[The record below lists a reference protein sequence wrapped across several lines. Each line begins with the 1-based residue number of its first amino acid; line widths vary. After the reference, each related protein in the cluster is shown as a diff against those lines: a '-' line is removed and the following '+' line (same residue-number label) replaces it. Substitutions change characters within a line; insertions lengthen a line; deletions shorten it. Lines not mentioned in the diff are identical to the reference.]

1 LILWFFSYKIEVKMG
16 MARQLY
22 QLQVIE
28 IDIESKEQALAKCL
42 SQLGESRVVAE
53 AKARLLSAQER
64 LEKLKHE
71 QHSAEWEIEDLETK
85 LSAAKDSLYSGR
97 IKNPKELSSLQ
108 HEVEGLNAI
117 HDQMEEKVLEIME
130 QVELATA
137 DSDSLRNK
145 LKALEEEWRVEQQG
159 LSAEIEQLK
168 SSLLELKN
176 ERQMALD
183 GIDAETVD
191 GYNRLRKQK
200 GLAVARVEQG
210 TCCGCRISLS
220 TAELQRARGGSLVK
234 CNSCGRILF
243 ID

>member
-1 LILWFFSYKIEVKMG
+1 MG
-16 MARQLY
+16 TARRLY

-28 IDIESKEQALAKCL
+28 IEIESKENALARCL
-42 SQLGESRVVAE
+42 GQLGQNQAVTE
-53 AKARLLSAQER
+53 AKAGLLSAQER
-64 LEKLKHE
+64 LEGLKHE

-97 IKNPKELSSLQ
+97 IKNPKELASLQ
-108 HEVEGLNAI
+108 HEVEGMNKI
-117 HDQMEEKVLEIME
+117 HDKIEEKVLGIME

-137 DSDSLRNK
+137 ELDSLGNK
-145 LKALEEEWRVEQQG
+145 LKALEEEWYGEQQR

-168 SSLLELKN
+168 SSLLELKG
-176 ERQMALD
+176 ERQKALD
-183 GIDAETVD
+183 GIDAETV
-191 GYNRLRKQK
+191 GCYSQLRKQK

-234 CNSCGRILF
+234 CNSCGCILF

>member
-1 LILWFFSYKIEVKMG
+1 MG

-28 IDIESKEQALAKCL
+28 VEIKSREQALAKCL
-42 SQLGESRVVAE
+42 GQLGESQMVAE

-71 QHSAEWEIEDLETK
+71 QHSAEWEIEDLEAK

-117 HDQMEEKVLEIME
+117 HDQMEEKVLGIME

-137 DSDSLRNK
+137 ELDNLSNK
-145 LKALEEEWRVEQQG
+145 FKALEEEWHGEQQR
-159 LSAEIEQLK
+159 LSAEIKQLK
-168 SSLLELKN
+168 SSLSKLKN

-183 GIDAETVD
+183 SIDAETVD
-191 GYNRLRKQK
+191 LYNHLKKQK

>member
-1 LILWFFSYKIEVKMG
+1 MG

-42 SQLGESRVVAE
+42 GQLGESQVVAE
-53 AKARLLSAQER
+53 TKAMLLGAQES
-64 LEKLKHE
+64 LEKLKNE

-85 LSAAKDSLYSGR
+85 LSAAKESLYSGR

-108 HEVEGLNAI
+108 HEVEGLNTI

-137 DSDSLRNK
+137 ELDSLSNK
-145 LKALEEEWRVEQQG
+145 LKALEEEWHKEQQS

-168 SSLLELKN
+168 SSLSELKN
-176 ERQMALD
+176 ERQKAL
-183 GIDAETVD
+183 GSIDAETVD
-191 GYNRLRKQK
+191 CYNQLRKQK
-200 GLAVARVEQG
+200 GLAVARIEQG
-210 TCCGCRISLS
+210 ICGICRISLPV
-220 TAELQRARGGSLVK
+220 TDLQQARSGNLVQ
-234 CNSCGRILF
+234 CSSCGRILF
-243 ID
+243 QA

>member
-1 LILWFFSYKIEVKMG
+1 MSV
-16 MARQLY
+16 ARQLY
-22 QLQVIE
+22 QLQVVE
-28 IDIESKEQALAKCL
+28 LDIESKERALAKCL
-42 SQLGESRVVAE
+42 SQLGESHVVDE
-53 AKARLLSAQER
+53 AKARLLSAQEH
-64 LEKLKHE
+64 LEKLEHE

-97 IKNPKELSSLQ
+97 IKNPKELASLQ

-130 QVELATA
+130 QVEQATA
-137 DSDSLRNK
+137 ELDSLNNK
-145 LKALEEEWRVEQQG
+145 VRVLEDEWHSEQQK
-159 LSAEIEQLK
+159 LSAEIEKLK
-168 SSLLELKN
+168 NIVSELKN
-176 ERQMALD
+176 ERLKALK
-183 GIDAETVD
+183 GIDAETAD
-191 GYNRLRKQK
+191 CYNQLRKQK

>member
-1 LILWFFSYKIEVKMG
+1 MG

-28 IDIESKEQALAKCL
+28 VEIKSREQALAKCL
-42 SQLGESRVVAE
+42 GQLGESQMVAK

-71 QHSAEWEIEDLETK
+71 QHSAEWEIEDLEAK
-85 LSAAKDSLYSGR
+85 LSAAKDNLYSGR

-117 HDQMEEKVLEIME
+117 HDQMEEKVLGIME

-137 DSDSLRNK
+137 ELDNLSNK
-145 LKALEEEWRVEQQG
+145 FKALEEEWHGEQQR

-168 SSLLELKN
+168 SSLSKLKN

-183 GIDAETVD
+183 SIDAETVD
-191 GYNRLRKQK
+191 LYNHLKKQK

>member
-1 LILWFFSYKIEVKMG
+1 MG

-28 IDIESKEQALAKCL
+28 VDIKSREQALAKCL
-42 SQLGESRVVAE
+42 GQLGESQMVAE
-53 AKARLLSAQER
+53 AKAKLLSAQER

-71 QHSAEWEIEDLETK
+71 QHSAEWEIEDLEAK
-85 LSAAKDSLYSGR
+85 LSAAKESLYSGR

-117 HDQMEEKVLEIME
+117 HDQMEEKVLGIME

-137 DSDSLRNK
+137 ELDNLSNK
-145 LKALEEEWRVEQQG
+145 FKALEEEWHGEQQR

-168 SSLLELKN
+168 SSLSKLKN

-183 GIDAETVD
+183 SIDAETVD
-191 GYNRLRKQK
+191 LYNHLKKQK

>member
-1 LILWFFSYKIEVKMG
+1 MG

-28 IDIESKEQALAKCL
+28 VEIKSREQALAKCL
-42 SQLGESRVVAE
+42 GQLGESQMVAK

-71 QHSAEWEIEDLETK
+71 QHSAEWEIEDLEAK

-117 HDQMEEKVLEIME
+117 HDQMEEKVLGIME

-137 DSDSLRNK
+137 ELDNLSNK
-145 LKALEEEWRVEQQG
+145 FKALEEEWHGEQQR

-168 SSLLELKN
+168 SSLSKLKN

-183 GIDAETVD
+183 SIDAETVD
-191 GYNRLRKQK
+191 LYNHLKKQK

>member
-1 LILWFFSYKIEVKMG
+1 MG

-28 IDIESKEQALAKCL
+28 VEIKSREQALAKCL
-42 SQLGESRVVAE
+42 GQLGESQMVAE

-71 QHSAEWEIEDLETK
+71 QHSAEWEIEDLEAK

-117 HDQMEEKVLEIME
+117 HDQMEEKVLGIME

-137 DSDSLRNK
+137 ELDNLSNK
-145 LKALEEEWRVEQQG
+145 FKALEEEWHGEQQR
-159 LSAEIEQLK
+159 LSAEIKQLK
-168 SSLLELKN
+168 SSLSKLKN

-183 GIDAETVD
+183 SIDAETVD
-191 GYNRLRKQK
+191 LYNHLKKQK

-220 TAELQRARGGSLVK
+220 TAELQRARGGGSLVK

>member
-1 LILWFFSYKIEVKMG
+1 MG
-16 MARQLY
+16 VARQLY

-42 SQLGESRVVAE
+42 GQLGESRVVVE
-53 AKARLLSAQER
+53 AKARLLSTQER

-85 LSAAKDSLYSGR
+85 LSSAKESLYSGR
-97 IKNPKELSSLQ
+97 VKNPKELSSLQ
-108 HEVEGLNAI
+108 HEVEGLNTI

-130 QVELATA
+130 QVELAT
-137 DSDSLRNK
+137 SELDSLSNE
-145 LKALEEEWRVEQQG
+145 LKAFEEEWHKEQQR

-168 SSLLELKN
+168 SSLSQLKN
-176 ERQMALD
+176 ERWKALD
-183 GIDAETVD
+183 GIDTETID
-191 GYNRLRKQK
+191 CYKQLRKQK

>member
-1 LILWFFSYKIEVKMG
+1 MG

-28 IDIESKEQALAKCL
+28 VEIKSREQALAKCL
-42 SQLGESRVVAE
+42 GQLGESQMVAKV
-53 AKARLLSAQER
+53 KARLLSAQEH

-71 QHSAEWEIEDLETK
+71 QHSAEWEIEDLEAK

-117 HDQMEEKVLEIME
+117 HDQMEEKVLGIME

-137 DSDSLRNK
+137 ELDNLSNK
-145 LKALEEEWRVEQQG
+145 FKALEEEWYGEQQR

-168 SSLLELKN
+168 SSLSKLKN
-176 ERQMALD
+176 EQQMALD
-183 GIDAETVD
+183 SIDAETVD
-191 GYNRLRKQK
+191 LYNHLKKQK
-200 GLAVARVEQG
+200 GLAIARVEQG

>member
-1 LILWFFSYKIEVKMG
+1 MG

-28 IDIESKEQALAKCL
+28 VEIKSREQALAKCL
-42 SQLGESRVVAE
+42 GQLGESQMVAE

-71 QHSAEWEIEDLETK
+71 QHSAEWEIEDLEAK

-117 HDQMEEKVLEIME
+117 HDQMEEKVLGIME

-137 DSDSLRNK
+137 ELDNLSNK
-145 LKALEEEWRVEQQG
+145 FKALEEEWHGEQQR

-168 SSLLELKN
+168 SSLSKLKN

-183 GIDAETVD
+183 SIDAETVD
-191 GYNRLRKQK
+191 LYNHLKKQK